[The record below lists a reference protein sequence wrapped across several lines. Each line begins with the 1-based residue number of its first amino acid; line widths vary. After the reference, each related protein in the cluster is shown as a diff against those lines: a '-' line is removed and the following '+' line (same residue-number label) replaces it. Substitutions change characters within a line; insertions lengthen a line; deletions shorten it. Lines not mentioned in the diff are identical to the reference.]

1 MILRILGEGQ
11 FKIDDSLLDELNRLD
26 AVVESAIAANDE
38 PAFKAALAALLDK
51 VRAEGSTLEL
61 DELESSDVLLPHS
74 DTTLTE
80 ARDLLRDD
88 GLIPG

>member
-1 MILRILGEGQ
+1 VILRILGEGQ
-11 FKIDDSLLDELNRLD
+11 YVVDDGLLDELNRLD
-26 AVVESAIAANDE
+26 ADVEAAIAANDE
-38 PAFKAALAALLDK
+38 PAFATALAALLDK
-51 VRAEGSTLEL
+51 VRTAGQPL
-61 DELESSDVLLPHS
+61 DLDALQSSDVLLPHS

>member
-1 MILRILGEGQ
+1 VIIRILGEGQ
-11 FKIDDSLLDELNRLD
+11 YNVDDALLDELNRLD
-26 AVVESAIAANDE
+26 AAVEAAIAANDD
-38 PAFKAALAALLDK
+38 ASFKAGLAALLDK
-51 VRAEGSTLEL
+51 VRTAGTAL
-61 DELESSDVLLPHS
+61 DLDALESSDVLLPHS

>member
-1 MILRILGEGQ
+1 MIIRILGEGQ
-11 FKIDDSLLDELNRLD
+11 YRIDESLLDELNRLD
-26 AVVESAIAANDE
+26 AVVEAAIAADDD
-38 PAFKAALAALLDK
+38 PAFKAGLAALLDK
-51 VRAEGSTLEL
+51 VRTEGSTLEL